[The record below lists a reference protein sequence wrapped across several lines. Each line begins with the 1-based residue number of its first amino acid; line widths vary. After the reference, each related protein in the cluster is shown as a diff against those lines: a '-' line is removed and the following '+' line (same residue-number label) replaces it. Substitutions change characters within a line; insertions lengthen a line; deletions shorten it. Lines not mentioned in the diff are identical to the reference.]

1 MKNIYLCFFI
11 TLISICKCQI
21 YDIDPGDNTKN
32 TFSFEILY
40 NNNNIDIIEI
50 KTDKSNQSYTPTCNI
65 LSTSLN
71 LCSIQLNNYSQTEQY
86 TFIDTLNPIPFK
98 ILGILNNK
106 YDLSIVSI
114 PKTSNTSILKFSG
127 LYFQPYGSI
136 FYLNI
141 TTKNLNNTKTFL
153 SSKNEI
159 VFYPLNPNIFEIDIG
174 NSVGEIEFWIQ
185 QGIYNSGRI
194 VTQYQNPT
202 IESTSFD
209 NNRFTI
215 NGDNFGNS
223 QFSSYS
229 LVKINSIVHD
239 SSSFLDYLDN
249 RIIVNPLINTNYS
262 KSIQFDLSIANISTL
277 TPFNFDL
284 RGEVTIL
291 GFRLNCKRDDN
302 STSNIEISIGN
313 KPCSMPENLIEKE
326 FTSIKCLLPSGS
338 ENDENLSINITI
350 DSIQNDQSQIKFSYH
365 LPTISNYQHQIENDS
380 LILIGNNFD
389 DSLQSIHKTNISFN
403 GNSISLS
410 NLNNDIKN
418 SKKLILSLSEIFQMK
433 LMNGGIQVHTPFNKS
448 SNSIE
453 IKFKPSIQE
462 IKGNINKNGGEIT
475 IIGRYLNL
483 KRFNEQSTSMRI
495 VNHLNST
502 ICNNIKQ
509 IDNNNNNNNM
519 ITCNHS
525 PTKSLNQN
533 QLMIII
539 DDQQSNNDINVQFQ
553 PPIIHSVVSQS
564 ESTLIIIG
572 ENFGEDQSLIQIKLD
587 ESLLKSNQF
596 TINEISFEYLQIEL
610 IDYNFSNIQTI
621 SLIINNQSTNSI
633 YNSLFQS
640 KSEENVNL
648 SNGIIIAIVL
658 CCCLF
663 TIVLIFGTLFYF
675 MRNKKK

>member
-1 MKNIYLCFFI
+1 MK
-11 TLISICKCQI
+11 
-21 YDIDPGDNTKN
+21 
-32 TFSFEILY
+32 
-40 NNNNIDIIEI
+40 
-50 KTDKSNQSYTPTCNI
+50 
-65 LSTSLN
+65 
-71 LCSIQLNNYSQTEQY
+71 
-86 TFIDTLNPIPFK
+86 
-98 ILGILNNK
+98 
-106 YDLSIVSI
+106 
-114 PKTSNTSILKFSG
+114 
-127 LYFQPYGSI
+127 
-136 FYLNI
+136 
-141 TTKNLNNTKTFL
+141 
-153 SSKNEI
+153 
-159 VFYPLNPNIFEIDIG
+159 
-174 NSVGEIEFWIQ
+174 
-185 QGIYNSGRI
+185 
-194 VTQYQNPT
+194 PT
-202 IESTSFD
+202 IESVSFD

-215 NGDNFGNS
+215 IGDSFGNS

-239 SSSFLDYLDN
+239 SSSFSDYLDN

-262 KSIQFDLSIANISTL
+262 KSIQFDLSIANVTTL

-284 RGEVTIL
+284 RPSINSISVLNSYSGGEITIS

-302 STSNIEISIGN
+302 STSNVEISIGN
-313 KPCSMPENLIEKE
+313 KPCSMPENLIENE

-403 GNSISLS
+403 GKSISLS
-410 NLNNDIKN
+410 TLNNDNNN

-475 IIGRYLNL
+475 IIGRYLNF
-483 KRFNEQSTSMRI
+483 KRFNEQPTSMRI

-502 ICNNIKQ
+502 ICNNINQ
-509 IDNNNNNNNM
+509 IDNNNNNNNN
-519 ITCNHS
+519 ILTCNHS

-587 ESLLKSNQF
+587 ESLLESKQY
-596 TINEISFEYLQIEL
+596 TINNMSFEYLQIEVENL
-610 IDYNFSNIQTI
+610 SGDAQTMT
-621 SLIINNQSTNSI
+621 LIINNQTSNSKPI
-633 YNSLFQS
+633 TMGNDDTKKGSSIGMIIGIVLGAVCLGTIISVAIVFKKREDQRLKNELNSENEMEIKLDVEKVLPQKKPETIVEKSIVINKDPQRTETKTDILEHPDEENEVS
-640 KSEENVNL
+640 KSQVAICKGMEGNKITGNIQLDNQPSLTGLNPVVTGKYSDSCMNENP
-648 SNGIIIAIVL
+648 I
-658 CCCLF
+658 
-663 TIVLIFGTLFYF
+663 
-675 MRNKKK
+675 KK